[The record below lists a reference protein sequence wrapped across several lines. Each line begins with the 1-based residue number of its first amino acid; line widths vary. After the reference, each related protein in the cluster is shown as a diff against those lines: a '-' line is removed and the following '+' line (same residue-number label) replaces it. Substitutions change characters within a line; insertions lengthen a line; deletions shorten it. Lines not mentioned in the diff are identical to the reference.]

1 MYWVIQGWN
10 LPVFTKFDNPGS
22 LAPPLAQS
30 LTTAYLPAFNLL
42 LLLCPAPLCC
52 DWTMG
57 SIPLIHSLS
66 GVRGLAAAY
75 VQLI

>member
-1 MYWVIQGWN
+1 MSPSVLNYSLQGSS

-22 LAPPLAQS
+22 LAPPLSQA

-42 LLLCPAPLCC
+42 LLVWPSPLCC

-57 SIPLIHSLS
+57 SIPLIQTIS
-66 GVRGLAAAY
+66 GTHYGT
-75 VQLI
+75 